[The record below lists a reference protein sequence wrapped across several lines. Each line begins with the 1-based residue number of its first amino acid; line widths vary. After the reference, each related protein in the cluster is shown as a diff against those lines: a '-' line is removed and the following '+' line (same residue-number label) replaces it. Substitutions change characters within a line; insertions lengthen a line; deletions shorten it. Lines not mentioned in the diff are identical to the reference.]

1 MTYSDAGKY
10 FRRFFME
17 DEINNCKI
25 YRLHLSHDDSD
36 GYGCQVLIELV
47 RNICNSVNDDTSY
60 EDFDKNDNPVIHYRN
75 CSAGKENIEKAIKN
89 YIHDIAMERPVYYR
103 RGIDKILILITDLGS
118 FDSEFLYKLREA
130 GHNISCIYIDHH
142 LVNTSLL
149 SYFTDEDYYH
159 TFEDM
164 GGDDK
169 GNVSS
174 TLQIFNILFELPPIN
189 NDRVISLDDYSYT
202 VLKNYTV
209 PISEYDTGHWDN
221 NWNITDS
228 SVAENIVSEL
238 LFASYEDKTEYF
250 LDMVEYH
257 SLLITSNMSA
267 CSKNRSYLNLLNRY
281 KDLLYGNILH
291 KVEREKDKFISSYNE
306 FLKHVRVIQSESE
319 EFYSTYPLNK
329 MDFGKLLNFKIL
341 FMENETDT
349 ENPYKYFSLYS
360 RRVLANYSRIY
371 DCNIIFIFYDKK
383 INVCKLRALS
393 KEEGG
398 INVHEIARANGG
410 GGHYS
415 AAGFPVLFKE

>member
-1 MTYSDAGKY
+1 MIYSDAGKY

-36 GYGCQVLIELV
+36 GYGCQVLIELA
-47 RNICNSVNDDTSY
+47 RNIYTKLDNSST
-60 EDFDKNDNPVIHYRN
+60 IHYRN
-75 CSAGKENIEKAIKN
+75 CSAGKENVEKAIKN
-89 YIHDIAMERPVYYR
+89 YIHDITMERPVYYR
-103 RGIDKILILITDLGS
+103 RGMDKILILITDLGS

-130 GHNISCIYIDHH
+130 GHNISCIYVDHH

-164 GGDDK
+164 SDDDK

-189 NDRVISLDDYSYT
+189 NDRVVNLNDYGYT
-202 VLKNYTV
+202 VLKNYAK

-221 NWNITDS
+221 NWNITDAS
-228 SVAENIVSEL
+228 LAENIISEL

-250 LDMVEYH
+250 LDMVESH
-257 SLLITSNMSA
+257 SLLLASNMPSY
-267 CSKNRSYLNLLNRY
+267 SKNRSYPNRVDKY
-281 KDLLYGNILH
+281 LLYGNILH
-291 KVEREKDKFISSYNE
+291 KVEHEKDKFFSSYNE
-306 FLKHVRVIQSESE
+306 FLKHVRIIQSESE

-329 MDFGKLLNFKIL
+329 IDFGNLLNFKIL

-349 ENPYKYFSLYS
+349 ENPYKYFSIYS
-360 RRVLANYSRIY
+360 RRVLTKYSETNNT
-371 DCNIIFIFYDKK
+371 CNIILIFYDKK
-383 INVCKLRALS
+383 TNLCKLRALS

-415 AAGFPVLFKE
+415 AAGFPVKF